1 MAGTYDIEEQ
11 RVIDRIRCIAFREAR
26 DAGATFI
33 DRNWIADKVHRSIRF
48 ITDWWQKS
56 YDQCFADYSNAGRKL
71 KLSQASQDIIR
82 EASGRQ
88 GKSCSVVAK
97 KIAEKQKEYVT
108 RRTINN
114 YRHRE
119 GLKPFHV
126 IPQPLKSET
135 HISDRLWLCDWLK
148 DWTEEDF
155 LHLAPSDEF
164 YVWVVRR
171 PNYQND
177 RVWAKSVDDIEEDE
191 HYREMVKNQPCI
203 GIFVIFT
210 AKRLHW
216 VIKDKGESW
225 TGQYF
230 RDIIL
235 TEHVLPFLKN
245 EENVIDPDEV
255 IFIHDKAPC
264 MRAYPTQ
271 HLLQDN
277 DIKFWGNHIWPGNS
291 PDLNVAEHIGTIIKD
306 EVEKK
311 MLSETRDSRYLEET
325 LKMHLSDVLTNME
338 TDSDLFETVLCSY
351 PSRLRA
357 VKNANGRHTDY

>member
-1 MAGTYDIEEQ
+1 MAGTYDTEEQ
-11 RVIDRIRCIAFREAR
+11 RIIDRIKCIAFREAR

-33 DRNWIADKVHRSIRF
+33 NRQWVAEKVHRTAQF
-48 ITDWWQKS
+48 VTDWWQKPC
-56 YDQCFADYSNAGRKL
+56 DQCFADYSNAGRKL

-82 EASGRQ
+82 KASGRQ
-88 GKSCSVVAK
+88 RKSCSVVAK

-114 YRHRE
+114 DRHRE

-126 IPQPLKSET
+126 IPKPLKSET

-148 DWTEEDF
+148 DWIEEDF

-171 PNYQND
+171 LNYQND
-177 RVWAKSVDDIEEDE
+177 RIWAKSVNDIEEDE
-191 HYREMVKNQPCI
+191 RYRKMVKNQPCI

-235 TEHVLPFLKN
+235 TEHVFPFLKN

-255 IFIHDKAPC
+255 IFIHDNAPC

-277 DIKFWGNHIWPGNS
+277 DIKFWDNDIWPGNS
-291 PDLNVAEHIGTIIKD
+291 SDLNVAEHIGTIIKD

-311 MLSETRDSRYLEET
+311 MLSEPGHSRYLEET
-325 LKMHLSDVLTNME
+325 LKMHISDVLKNME
-338 TDSDLFETVLCSY
+338 TDTDLFETLLCSY

>member
-1 MAGTYDIEEQ
+1 MAGTYDTEDQ

-33 DRNWIADKVHRSIRF
+33 DRNWIAEKVHRSIRF
-48 ITDWWQKS
+48 ITDWWQKP
-56 YDQCFADYSNAGRKL
+56 YDQCFADYSKAGRKL
-71 KLSQASQDIIR
+71 KLSKASQEIIL

-88 GKSCSVVAK
+88 NKSCPTVAK
-97 KIAEKQKEYVT
+97 EIAEKRKEYVAS
-108 RRTINN
+108 RTIAN

-126 IPQPLKSET
+126 IPKPLKTET
-135 HISDRLWLCDWLK
+135 HISDRLWLCDWLT

-164 YVWVVRR
+164 YVWTVRR

-177 RVWAKSVDDIEEDE
+177 RIWAKSIDDIEEDE
-191 HYREMVKNQPCI
+191 RCREMVKNQACI

-210 AKRLHW
+210 AKKLHW

-230 RDIIL
+230 RDVIL
-235 TEHVLPFLKN
+235 TENVIPFLKN

-255 IFIHDKAPC
+255 TFVHDKAPC
-264 MRAYPTQ
+264 MRANQTQ

-277 DIKFWGNHIWPGNS
+277 GLKFWGNDIWPGNS
-291 PDLNVAEHIGTIIKD
+291 PDLNAAEHIGSIIKD

-311 MLSETRDSRYLEET
+311 MLSETRDSRYLAET
-325 LKMHLSDVLTNME
+325 LKMHISDVLTNME
-338 TDSDLFETVLCSY
+338 TDIDLFETLLCSY